1 MKKLDD
7 NSTNIKKT
15 HSIRF
20 EISATFISIMFL
32 TFGLILLINLFFMEK
47 FYVQN
52 KREAIIQA
60 YRSIAQAITDGDI
73 TSEDFDQEISHICE
87 RYNIEMIVLDADS
100 KTVKSSTSNVEFLA
114 KLLWENMLTSSS
126 NTTGEFE
133 TREILDYGD
142 GYTLQMDI
150 DKSTGRKYLD
160 MWGVVGSGNLV
171 LVRSTIESIKDNVI
185 ISNTFMAYVGIIAIV
200 VGSIFIL
207 YISKKVTEPIKRL
220 YLISDQ
226 MKKLNFEA
234 KYENLESYSNEID
247 VLGQNMNELS
257 ETLESTIKELKKANI
272 ALKHDIARKEEI
284 DEMRK
289 EFLSNVS
296 HELKTPIALIQGYAE
311 GLKEGINDDEESRN
325 FYCEVIMD
333 EASKM
338 NIMVKKLL
346 TLNQLEFGNDSTN
359 MDRFDI
365 VDMIRNYIKSAELL
379 AKQKDVTIKFEDYE
393 PIFVWGDEF
402 KIEEV
407 LQNFYSNALNHIDG
421 DKIIEIKL
429 IQEDNHVRVSVF
441 NTGKPIPE
449 ESLDHIWEK
458 FYKVDKART
467 REYGGS
473 GVGLSIVKA
482 IMEGMHQAYG
492 VKNYDNGVEFYFEL
506 ETK

>member
-1 MKKLDD
+1 MNTGD
-7 NSTNIKKT
+7 NKNQKV

-20 EISATFISIMFL
+20 EISAVFLIVMVGTFVFCLFVNI
-32 TFGLILLINLFFMEK
+32 FFMES
-47 FYVQN
+47 FYVRN
-52 KREAIIQA
+52 KREAILAA
-60 YRSIAQAITDGDI
+60 YRSISEAIGSGDI
-73 TSEDFDQEISHICE
+73 TSEEFDQEINHICE

-100 KTVKSSTSNVEFLA
+100 KTIKTSTNNSEMLA
-114 KLLWENMLTSSS
+114 RILWENMINS
-126 NTTGEFE
+126 TTGAGSDIGRTVIDRGE
-133 TREILDYGD
+133 D
-142 GYTLQMDI
+142 YTLQMNEDPT
-150 DKSTGRKYLD
+150 SGRQYLE
-160 MWGVVGSGNLV
+160 MWGIVGNGNLV
-171 LVRSTIESIKDNVI
+171 LVRSTMESIRDNVT
-185 ISNTFMAYVGIIAIV
+185 ISNTFMIYVAIVAIV
-200 VGSIFIL
+200 VGSIVIL
-207 YISKKVTEPIKRL
+207 YISKKVTDPIKRL
-220 YLISDQ
+220 YLISDE

-234 KYENLESYSNEID
+234 KYVGNQSYRNEID

-257 ETLESTIKELKKANI
+257 ETLEKSIRNLKNANI
-272 ALKHDIARKEEI
+272 ALKQDIARKEEI

-311 GLKEGINDDEESRN
+311 GLKEGINDDDAESRD

-346 TLNQLEFGNDSTN
+346 TLNQLEFGNDSAN
-359 MDRFDI
+359 MERFDI
-365 VDMIRNYIKSAELL
+365 VELIRNYVKSAQLL
-379 AKQKDVTIKFEDYE
+379 AKQKEVTVKFDDYP

-407 LQNFYSNALNHIDG
+407 LQNYYSNAINHIDG
-421 DKIIEIKL
+421 EKIIEIK
-429 IQEDNHVRVSVF
+429 ITPIENRVRVSVF
-441 NTGKPIPE
+441 NTGTPIPE
-449 ESLDHIWEK
+449 DSIGHVWEK

-482 IMEGMHQAYG
+482 IMEGMNQDYG
-492 VKNYDNGVEFYFEL
+492 VINYDNGVEFYFEL

>member
-1 MKKLDD
+1 MKNK
-7 NSTNIKKT
+7 NKI

-20 EISATFISIMFL
+20 EISVVFLAIMVGTFAICLFV
-32 TFGLILLINLFFMEK
+32 NLFFMER

-52 KREAIIQA
+52 KREAIIAA
-60 YRSIAQAITDGDI
+60 YRSISMAIENGDI
-73 TSEDFDQEISHICE
+73 TSREFDEEISHICE

-100 KTVKSSTSNVEFLA
+100 KTVKTSSNNPELLA
-114 KLLWENMLTSSS
+114 KILWENMINPSQGMGVIENKTIIDS
-126 NTTGEFE
+126 GQ
-133 TREILDYGD
+133 D
-142 GYTLQMDI
+142 YTLQI
-150 DKSTGRKYLD
+150 DVDRSTGRQYLE
-160 MWGVVGSGNLV
+160 MWGIVGNGNLV
-171 LVRSTIESIKDNVI
+171 LLRATMESIRDNVA
-185 ISNTFMAYVGIIAIV
+185 ISNTFMSYVAIIAIV
-200 VGSIFIL
+200 IGSVVIV
-207 YISKKVTEPIKRL
+207 YISKKVTDPIKKL
-220 YLISDQ
+220 YLISNE

-234 KYENLESYSNEID
+234 KYISDDPYKNEID

-257 ETLESTIKELKKANI
+257 ETLETTIKELKNANV
-272 ALKHDIARKEEI
+272 ALKQDIAKKEEI

-311 GLKEGINDDEESRN
+311 GLKEGVSDDEESRN

-346 TLNQLEFGNDSTN
+346 TLNQLEFGNENAN
-359 MDRFDI
+359 MERFDI
-365 VDMIRNYIKSAELL
+365 VEMIKNYIKSASML
-379 AKQKDVTIKFEDYE
+379 AKQKEAIVKFDDYP

-407 LQNFYSNALNHIDG
+407 LQNYYSNALNHIDG
-421 DKIIEIKL
+421 EKIVEIKL
-429 IQEDNHVRVSVF
+429 VRKNNHVRISVF
-441 NTGKPIPE
+441 NTGTPIPH
-449 ESLDHIWEK
+449 ESLPLIWDK

-482 IMEGMHQAYG
+482 IMEGMGQAYG
-492 VKNYDNGVEFYFEL
+492 VVNYDNGVEFYFEL

>member
-1 MKKLDD
+1 M
-7 NSTNIKKT
+7 SMA
-15 HSIRF
+15 F
-20 EISATFISIMFL
+20 
-32 TFGLILLINLFFMEK
+32 LLIMIGTFALCLVINLLFMER

-52 KREAIIQA
+52 KREAIIEA
-60 YRSIAQAITDGDI
+60 YRSIATAINNGDI
-73 TSEDFDQEISHICE
+73 TSDEFDIEITHICE

-100 KTVKSSTSNVEFLA
+100 KTVKASANNAEMLT
-114 KLLWENMLTSSS
+114 KILWENMLNPVNGGYVIENKT
-126 NTTGEFE
+126 
-133 TREILDYGD
+133 ILDIGD
-142 GYTLQMDI
+142 DYTLQLEE
-150 DKSTGRKYLD
+150 DKSTGRQYLE
-160 MWGVVGSGNLV
+160 MWGIVGNGHLV
-171 LVRSTIESIKDNVI
+171 LVRSTMESIKDSVM
-185 ISNTFMAYVGIIAIV
+185 ISNTFMAYVGVMAV
-200 VGSIFIL
+200 VTGSIMIL
-207 YISKKVTEPIKRL
+207 YISKKFTDPIKKL
-220 YLISDQ
+220 YLISDE

-234 KYENLESYSNEID
+234 KYENDGTSHNEID
-247 VLGQNMNELS
+247 VLGENMNELS
-257 ETLESTIKELKKANI
+257 ETLESTIKELKNANV
-272 ALKHDIARKEEI
+272 ALKRDIARKEEV

-311 GLKEGINDDEESRN
+311 GLKEGVSDDEESRN

-346 TLNQLEFGNDSTN
+346 TLNQLEFGNETAN
-359 MDRFDI
+359 MERFDI
-365 VDMIRNYIKSAELL
+365 VDMIRNYLKSAELL
-379 AKQKDVTIKFEDYE
+379 AQKKDVTVKFDDYS

-407 LQNFYSNALNHIDG
+407 LQNYYSNALNHIDG
-421 DKIIEIKL
+421 DKIIEVKL
-429 IQEDNHVRVSVF
+429 LTNDNHVRVSVF
-441 NTGKPIPE
+441 NTGKPIPA
-449 ESLDHIWEK
+449 ESIGHIWDK

-492 VKNYDNGVEFYFEL
+492 VVNYDNGVEFYFEL

>member
-1 MKKLDD
+1 MDKK
-7 NSTNIKKT
+7 SKRGTT

-20 EISATFISIMFL
+20 EISMAFMMTMIG
-32 TFGLILLINLFFMEK
+32 TFGLCLILNLLFMER
-47 FYVQN
+47 FYIQN
-52 KREAIIQA
+52 KREAIIEA
-60 YRSIAQAITDGDI
+60 YKSIDHAISTGDI
-73 TSEDFDQEISHICE
+73 TSDEFDAEILHICE
-87 RYNIEMIVLDADS
+87 RYDIEMIVLDADS
-100 KTVKSSTSNVEFLA
+100 KTVKASTSDAELLA
-114 KLLWENMLTSSS
+114 KILWENMINPS
-126 NTTGEFE
+126 TGAYVIENR
-133 TREILDYGD
+133 TILDAGEN
-142 GYTLQMDI
+142 YTLQRDSDRI
-150 DKSTGRKYLD
+150 TGRQYLE
-160 MWGVVGSGNLV
+160 MWGIVGDGNLV
-171 LVRSTIESIKDNVI
+171 LVRSTMESIKDNVA

-200 VGSIFIL
+200 VGSIVVL
-207 YISKKVTEPIKRL
+207 YISKKVTDPIKRL
-220 YLISDQ
+220 YFISDD

-234 KYENLESYSNEID
+234 KYESTGYYHSEID
-247 VLGQNMNELS
+247 ALGENMNELS
-257 ETLESTIKELKKANI
+257 ETLESTIKELKNANI

-346 TLNQLEFGNDSTN
+346 TLNQLEFGNENAN
-359 MDRFDI
+359 MERFDI
-365 VDMIRNYIKSAELL
+365 VDMISNYIKSAELL
-379 AKQKDVTIKFEDYE
+379 AKQKDVTIKFDSYD

-407 LQNFYSNALNHIDG
+407 LQNYYSNALNHIDG
-421 DKIIEIKL
+421 DRIIEIKL
-429 IQEDNHVRVSVF
+429 VQKDNRVRISVF
-441 NTGKPIPE
+441 NTGKPIPDD
-449 ESLDHIWEK
+449 SIGHIWEK

-482 IMEGMHQAYG
+482 IMEGM
-492 VKNYDNGVEFYFEL
+492 
-506 ETK
+506 